1 MGIREELGENLRN
14 DCASFIS
21 GRRILT
27 YVWVFIKYFEIKVE
41 RTTLTMLDY
50 TPISI

>member
-1 MGIREELGENLRN
+1 MTKDKDMGIREELGENLRN

-27 YVWVFIKYFEIKVE
+27 YV
-41 RTTLTMLDY
+41 
-50 TPISI
+50 